1 MNALSDGQ
9 GFGQSRHPVERA
21 RRPGAIDQ
29 YLAFRAEL
37 RDALRQGT
45 AAAFRSC
52 VRRWARRDPH
62 LTALIAQPDQI
73 LQPFMKR
80 MILEEAQLA
89 DLHEEARMWL
99 VTHESSPIPTRTIAP
114 TDGRRSPRFYAGAHR
129 GSY

>member
-1 MNALSDGQ
+1 MNARSDRQGSGQ
-9 GFGQSRHPVERA
+9 GRRAGERA
-21 RRPGAIDQ
+21 GRPGAIDQ

-37 RDALRQGT
+37 REALRQGT

-52 VRRWARRDPH
+52 VRRWSHRDPH

-89 DLHEEARMWL
+89 DLHDEARMWL
-99 VTHESSPIPTRTIAP
+99 VAHESSPIPIRTIAP

-129 GSY
+129 GHY